1 MNEKIAVVTD
11 STTYLPNEVK
21 EQLRIN
27 VVPLSVIIDG
37 KSYREGEELSAAD
50 FYRKVKEAEN
60 FPTSSQPAPGDFIHL
75 FEQLKEQG
83 FDTVISIHLSSG
95 ISGTFQNAASAGELI
110 EGLNVVAYD
119 SELSCMAQGMFVV
132 KAAEMALANEPLDQI
147 IQKLDKIKQAQDA
160 YFMVDDLNNLQRGGR
175 LNGAQALV
183 GSLLQIKPILHF
195 IDKQIVLFEKVRTQK
210 KALKRIEDIL
220 QKAVQNKTAEKA
232 YVIHGN
238 DLAKGEAWLAQLEAK
253 FPEVTFELSYFG
265 PVIGTHLGEGALGLT
280 WSIK

>member
-11 STTYLPNEVK
+11 STTYLPDEVK

-37 KSYREGEELSAAD
+37 KSYREGEELSATD

-60 FPTSSQPAPGDFIHL
+60 FPTSSQPAPGEFIHL
-75 FEQLKEQG
+75 FENLKEQG

-119 SELSCMAQGMFVV
+119 SELSCMAQGMFAV
-132 KAAEMALANEPLDQI
+132 KEAEMALANEPLEQI

-160 YFMVDDLNNLQRGGR
+160 YFMVDDLNNLQRG
-175 LNGAQALV
+175 
-183 GSLLQIKPILHF
+183 
-195 IDKQIVLFEKVRTQK
+195 
-210 KALKRIEDIL
+210 
-220 QKAVQNKTAEKA
+220 
-232 YVIHGN
+232 
-238 DLAKGEAWLAQLEAK
+238 
-253 FPEVTFELSYFG
+253 
-265 PVIGTHLGEGALGLT
+265 
-280 WSIK
+280 